1 MKNLKKMDTI
11 NVVPFIDIMLVL
23 LVIVLTSATFIA
35 QGKIPINLPQAEG
48 FSEITQDLKN
58 IEITIDEA
66 GNYYLDKNP
75 STLETLEV
83 ALLEMPKDT
92 PILLRG
98 DSKSYFEKFIALVGM
113 LNKIDRMNVE
123 IEVEQP

>member
-1 MKNLKKMDTI
+1 MKNAKRMDTI

-35 QGKIPINLPQAEG
+35 QGKIPINLPQAQG
-48 FSEITQDLKN
+48 ASEITQDLKQV
-58 IEITIDEA
+58 EITIDEK
-66 GNYYLDKNP
+66 GNYFLDKNQT
-75 STLETLEV
+75 TLEALEL

-92 PILLRG
+92 EILLRG
-98 DSKSYFEKFIALVGM
+98 DSKSYFEKFIALIGM
-113 LNKIDRMNVE
+113 LNKIDRMNVD

>member
-1 MKNLKKMDTI
+1 MKKMDTI
-11 NVVPFIDIMLVL
+11 NVVPFIDIMLVM

-35 QGKIPINLPQAEG
+35 QGKIPINLPQAQG
-48 FSEITQDLKN
+48 STEITQNLKN
-58 IEITIDEA
+58 IEITIDEK
-66 GNYYLDKNP
+66 GKYYLDKNET
-75 STLETLEV
+75 TLEALET

-92 PILLRG
+92 AILLRG

-113 LNKIDRMNVE
+113 LNKIDRMNVD

>member
-1 MKNLKKMDTI
+1 MKSMKKMDTI
-11 NVVPFIDIMLVL
+11 NVVPFIDIMLVM

-35 QGKIPINLPQAEG
+35 QGKIPINLPQAQG
-48 FSEITQDLKN
+48 STEITQNLKN
-58 IEITIDEA
+58 IEITIDEK
-66 GNYYLDKNP
+66 GKYYLDKNET
-75 STLETLEV
+75 TLEALET

-92 PILLRG
+92 AILLRG

-113 LNKIDRMNVE
+113 LNKIDRMNVD

>member
-1 MKNLKKMDTI
+1 MKNAKRMDTI

-35 QGKIPINLPQAEG
+35 QGKIPINLPQAQG
-48 FSEITQDLKN
+48 ASEITQDLKQV
-58 IEITIDEA
+58 EITIDEK
-66 GNYYLDKNP
+66 GNYFLDKNQT
-75 STLETLEV
+75 TLEALEL

-92 PILLRG
+92 AILLRG
-98 DSKSYFEKFIALVGM
+98 DSKSYFEKFIALIGI
-113 LNKIDRMNVE
+113 LNKIDRMNVD